1 MEIRRWDSATE
12 HVTLV
17 CPERYYFAHQESIIR
32 LIRDDPVPNC
42 EPQTLPRCWHAF
54 AMSLVGFIGADQ
66 PVSVLVWLDLELQ
79 AFLRC
84 LAEDPNNMLSRDI
97 WTATYPKLCVDQ
109 RREETRNRLIVL
121 PQHSRE

>member
-1 MEIRRWDSATE
+1 
-12 HVTLV
+12 
-17 CPERYYFAHQESIIR
+17 
-32 LIRDDPVPNC
+32 
-42 EPQTLPRCWHAF
+42 
-54 AMSLVGFIGADQ
+54 MSLVGFIGADQ